1 MTAAVL
7 AGLCLAA
14 VLITALYSRRRIQ
27 EIHVLVN
34 RRLEVALTEN
44 KELKAAA
51 AQRPESRSAP
61 SEADRIDDG

>member
-1 MTAAVL
+1 MTATVL
-7 AGLCLAA
+7 AGLCLVA
-14 VLITALYSRRRIQ
+14 VLITAWHSRRRIQ

-51 AQRPESRSAP
+51 ARQPESRSAP
-61 SEADRIDDG
+61 QEADRIDDG

>member
-1 MTAAVL
+1 MTSAVL
-7 AGLCLAA
+7 SALALLA
-14 VLITALYSRRRIQ
+14 VCVTYFYTRRRIQ

-51 AQRPESRSAP
+51 ARQPESRSAP
-61 SEADRIDDG
+61 QEADRIDDG